1 MPFFLTNGVYM
12 NNLDAAQILALSRVL
27 TDKKIDDARKS
38 IGTGISLQV
47 QPFSISCE
55 GGSLSI
61 GEGVE
66 YTPTIHLPLL
76 DVLVIALHK
85 AGFQRENI
93 MSLITDAATD
103 ALTAGDKVGDT
114 TKSDIDFVKSE
125 VEALQAALSTD
136 LPKKIRAGV
145 MKVNVKWS

>member
-1 MPFFLTNGVYM
+1 MK
-12 NNLDAAQILALSRVL
+12 NLDPAQILALSRVL
-27 TDKKIDDARKS
+27 TDKNVDAARKS
-38 IGTGISLQV
+38 VGAGVALQV
-47 QPFSISCE
+47 QPFSLSCD
-55 GGSLSI
+55 GGTISI

-103 ALTAGDKVGDT
+103 ALAGGGKVGDT
-114 TKSDIDFVKSE
+114 TKSDVDFVKSE
-125 VEALQAALSTD
+125 VEALQVALSTD
-136 LPKKIRAGV
+136 LPKKVRAGV
-145 MKVNVKWS
+145 MKANVKWS

>member
-1 MPFFLTNGVYM
+1 MK
-12 NNLDAAQILALSRVL
+12 NLNPAQILALSRVL
-27 TDKKIDDARKS
+27 TDKKIEDARKA
-38 IGTGISLQV
+38 IGAGVTLPVTSFDLH
-47 QPFSISCE
+47 CD
-55 GGSLSI
+55 GGMISI
-61 GEGVE
+61 GEEVE

-114 TKSDIDFVKSE
+114 TKSDINFVKSE
-125 VEALQAALSTD
+125 VAALQAALSSD

-145 MKVNVKWS
+145 MKVNVKWE

>member
-1 MPFFLTNGVYM
+1 MK
-12 NNLDAAQILALSRVL
+12 NLDPAQILALSRIL
-27 TDKKIDDARKS
+27 TDKKIDEARKS
-38 IGTGISLQV
+38 VGVGAALSVAQFHITCDGGTV
-47 QPFSISCE
+47 
-55 GGSLSI
+55 SI

-66 YTPTIHLPLL
+66 YTPTVHLPLL

-93 MSLITDAATD
+93 MAMITDAASD
-103 ALTAGDKVGDT
+103 ALKSGDKVGDA

-136 LPKKIRAGV
+136 LPKKSRAGV
-145 MKVNVKWS
+145 MKVSAKWS